1 MSNYLTLQVDRLCN
15 YMFIGTLNLT
25 NCYINVNEIPTV
37 RSGTGQSIISTSK
50 GIMTGKDAKSNHLG
64 GELLCLV
71 W

>member
-1 MSNYLTLQVDRLCN
+1 MKIKFLGAAGTVTGSSYALT
-15 YMFIGTLNLT
+15 
-25 NCYINVNEIPTV
+25 
-37 RSGTGQSIISTSK
+37 SGAGQSIISTSK